1 MWSEKGV
8 DNSRSFLNMPEHA
21 VSTTNSQSNR
31 KWTWSVRTTCPVG
44 AQHSFTAAFLLS
56 PQHPH
61 SCRCTAQLHLPS
73 EPTTLL
79 QYCMC
84 CQATQHQHTLP
95 DKPLLWLEI
104 CVQWIAEFWH
114 YTSSIMLL
122 QSIMVWL
129 WRAKIYSFP
138 IIILC
143 HGSTR
148 LVHHWC
154 APSECLILKA
164 AVWIADLSLIKI
176 LFNSFWLQIKL
187 GFWTISEMP
196 PLYNCHFITCIY
208 VKQCSQCLQL

>member
-8 DNSRSFLNMPEHA
+8 DNSRSFLNMPWAQLTHNQTGNELEVFGQHLLL
-21 VSTTNSQSNR
+21 VHSTASRQPSFWAHNTH
-31 KWTWSVRTTCPVG
+31 TPVG
-44 AQHSFTAAFLLS
+44 AQRNFTFFLS

-61 SCRCTAQLHLPS
+61 FVLHVLPGHTTPTHTSLCCGLRFVYNGLQSFDITRWVSCS
-73 EPTTLL
+73 
-79 QYCMC
+79 Y
-84 CQATQHQHTLP
+84 
-95 DKPLLWLEI
+95 K
-104 CVQWIAEFWH
+104 
-114 YTSSIMLL
+114 
-122 QSIMVWL
+122 SIMVWL

-148 LVHHWC
+148 LVNHWC

-196 PLYNCHFITCIY
+196 PPHNCRFIACIY

>member
-1 MWSEKGV
+1 MNLKCS
-8 DNSRSFLNMPEHA
+8 DN
-21 VSTTNSQSNR
+21 T
-31 KWTWSVRTTCPVG
+31 
-44 AQHSFTAAFLLS
+44 
-56 PQHPH
+56 
-61 SCRCTAQLHLPS
+61 SCWCTAQLHCSLPS
-73 EPTTLL
+73 EPTTPTLL
-79 QYCMC
+79 SVHSAASPSFWAHNTHTLYCMC

-114 YTSSIMLL
+114 YMSSIMLL

-196 PLYNCHFITCIY
+196 PLHNFHFITCIY
-208 VKQCSQCLQL
+208 LKQCSQCLQL